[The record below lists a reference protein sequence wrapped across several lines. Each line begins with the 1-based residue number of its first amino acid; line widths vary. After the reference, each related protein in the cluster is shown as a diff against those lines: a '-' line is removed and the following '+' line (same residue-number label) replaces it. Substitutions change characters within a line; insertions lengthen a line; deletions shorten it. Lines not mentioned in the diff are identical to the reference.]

1 MFDKALSAVEQF
13 HMFSMGDTVV
23 AGVSG
28 GADSMAMLDFLL
40 RVKDRY
46 SLKII
51 VAHVNHGLRGDEAKR
66 DENFVRDF
74 CAQRGIPLEV
84 LQADVNAQAK
94 ISGESTEECGRRIRY
109 EFFAQISPDAKVV
122 TAHTASDNAETVL
135 FNLSRGASLKGM
147 CGIPPVRDNIVRPL
161 IYCTRSDIEKYCADN
176 AVDYVTDSTNLSLD
190 YSRNKIRHIVVP
202 ALSEINGSFES
213 NVSRLS
219 QNVRLDEEY
228 LETVT
233 DELLERAFDED
244 GYVVSVILKAHPALQ
259 RRAVHALLKKNCP
272 DKADSKTVLLVS
284 DILSTGGKIQLS
296 QELFVSCDKTKL
308 KFEREKADFPEW
320 RVEVSKDFREAVQI
334 KDKSINFSC
343 INKKVFFDTQKIH
356 KQILDYCIDY
366 DTIIGNVCIGSRLE
380 GDKITLLRRNC
391 TKTLKKLFNEE
402 HIPAENR
409 NSVAVLRDDKGVMWV
424 EGFGADKRCRVTKD
438 TEKILIIN
446 IGGKFNEK

>member
-28 GADSMAMLDFLL
+28 GADSMAMLHFLL
-40 RVKDRY
+40 SVKDKY

-84 LQADVNAQAK
+84 LQADVNALAK

-109 EFFAQISPDAKVV
+109 EFFSKVCSGAKIV

-135 FNLSRGASLKGM
+135 FNLSRGASLKGI

-161 IYCTRSDIEKYCADN
+161 IYCTRTDIEKYCADN
-176 AVDYVTDSTNLSLD
+176 CIDYVTDSTNLTLD

-202 ALSEINGSFES
+202 ALSEINGSFEA

-219 QNVRLDEEY
+219 QNARLDEDC
-228 LETVT
+228 LQTAT
-233 DELLERAFDED
+233 QELLERAFDKD
-244 GYVVSVILKAHPALQ
+244 GYLVDVILKAHWALQ
-259 RRAVHALLKKNCP
+259 QRAVHALLKKHCP
-272 DKADSKTVLLVS
+272 EKADSKTVSLVL
-284 DILSTGGKIQLS
+284 DMLSAGGKIQLS
-296 QELFVSCDKTKL
+296 QELFVSCDKTEFKFL
-308 KFEREKADFPEW
+308 KEEESFPEW
-320 RVEVSKDFREAVQI
+320 IFEVEKDFQKTVQI
-334 KDKSINFSC
+334 KDKNINFSC
-343 INKKVFFDTQKIH
+343 INKKVFIDTQKIH

-366 DTIIGNVCIGSRLE
+366 DTIIGNVCIGSRQE
-380 GDKITLLRRNC
+380 GDKITLQRRNC
-391 TKTLKKLFNEE
+391 TKTLKKLFNEA
-402 HIPAENR
+402 HVLPQSR
-409 NSVAVLRDDKGVMWV
+409 NAVAVLRDDKGVMWV
-424 EGFGADKRCRVTKD
+424 ERCRVTKD
-438 TEKILIIN
+438 TEKFLIIN